1 MNKPLLAACTA
12 VIALAL
18 GGCVS
23 LAPKLPQAQP
33 GIPAAWPLPETT
45 DAVAQG
51 KAADIGWREFF
62 ADPRLVKLIEQ
73 ALQNNR
79 DLRVAV
85 LNVEKARAQYRI
97 QRADRVPSIN
107 GTASL
112 TRTGVSGS
120 PVSQQYLANLGTTDF
135 ELDLFGR
142 VHSLSTSALERY
154 LAQGEAQRSAQLS
167 LIAEVAN
174 AYLTLAADQESLQV
188 AKATRDN
195 QEASF
200 DLTRQRHALGAAS
213 SLDLSQAQTTVETAR
228 ADVARFSGLVAQDT
242 NALNLLV
249 GGQAEDTLLPKG
261 MSDDTTMI
269 GALPAGLPS
278 DVLLRR
284 PDILQAEHLLRAAN
298 ADIGA
303 ARAAFFPTIS
313 LTGSVGTASNELSG
327 LFKSGSETWT
337 FMPQIT
343 LPIFQGGRLTAQLA
357 GAKTDQQIALAQ
369 YEKAI
374 QSGFREVADA
384 LALTRTLDEQR
395 TAQQALVRAA
405 ARADELSRARY
416 RAGRD
421 SYLVSLDSQRALY
434 SAQQQ
439 LIATRLAEQTNRV
452 TLYKVLGGG
461 WSERTP

>member
-1 MNKPLLAACTA
+1 MSKPILAACCA
-12 VIALAL
+12 AIALAL

-23 LAPKLPQAQP
+23 MAPKMPDAHAD
-33 GIPAAWPLPETT
+33 IPAAWPLPEATH
-45 DAVAQG
+45 AAQG
-51 KAADIGWREFF
+51 SATDIGWRQFF
-62 ADPRLVKLIEQ
+62 TDPKLVRLIELSL
-73 ALQNNR
+73 ANNR

-97 QRADRVPSIN
+97 QRADRVPSVNVI
-107 GTASL
+107 GQS
-112 TRTGVSGS
+112 TRTGISGQ
-120 PVSQQYLANLGTTDF
+120 PVSEQVRADLGTTNF

-142 VHSLSTSALERY
+142 VHSLSNAALERY
-154 LAQGEAQRSAQLS
+154 LAQGEAQRSTQLS

-174 AYLTLAADQESLQV
+174 AYLTLAADQESLKV
-188 AKATRDN
+188 AQATRDN

-200 DLTRQRHALGAAS
+200 KLTQQRHALGAAS
-213 SLDLSQAQTTVETAR
+213 QLDVSQAQTTVESAR
-228 ADVARFSGLVAQDT
+228 ADMARYAGQVAQDT
-242 NALNLLV
+242 NALRLLV
-249 GGQAEDTLLPKG
+249 GAQMDASLLPDG
-261 MSDDTTMI
+261 LDGDVTML

-284 PDILQAEHLLRAAN
+284 PDIRQSEHLLRAAN

-303 ARAAFFPTIS
+303 ARAAFFPSIQ
-313 LTGSVGTASNELSG
+313 LTGSVGTVSNDLSG
-327 LFKSGSETWT
+327 LFKSGSGTWT

-343 LPIFQGGRLTAQLA
+343 VPIFQGGRLTAQLA
-357 GAKTDQQIALAQ
+357 GAKADQQIALAQ

-374 QSGFREVADA
+374 QTGFSEVADA
-384 LALTRTLDEQR
+384 LALTDTLAGQR
-395 TAQQALVRAA
+395 QAQEALQKAA
-405 ARADELSRARY
+405 ARADELSKARY

-421 SYLVSLDSQRALY
+421 SYLESLVTERALY

-461 WSERTP
+461 WNERAP

>member
-1 MNKPLLAACTA
+1 MSKPILTACVVA
-12 VIALAL
+12 IALAL

-23 LAPKLPQAQP
+23 LAPKVPDAQP
-33 GIPAAWPLPETT
+33 GIPASWPLPETT
-45 DAVAQG
+45 GAVQG
-51 KAADIGWREFF
+51 RVADIGWRQFF
-62 ADPRLVKLIEQ
+62 ADPRLVQLIEQ
-73 ALQNNR
+73 ALRNNR

-97 QRADRVPSIN
+97 QRADRMPSIN
-107 GTASL
+107 ATGSL

-120 PVSQQYLANLGTTDF
+120 PVSQQYRADLGTTDF

-142 VHSLSTSALERY
+142 VNSLSTSALERY

-200 DLTRQRHALGAAS
+200 NLTRQRHELGAAS
-213 SLDLSQAQTTVETAR
+213 SLDESQAQTTVETAR
-228 ADVARFSGLVAQDT
+228 ADVARYTGLVALDT
-242 NALNLLV
+242 NALSLLT
-249 GGQAEDTLLPKG
+249 GGQANDALLPKG
-261 MSDDTTMI
+261 MSDDVTMI
-269 GALPAGLPS
+269 GALPADLPS

-284 PDILQAEHLLRAAN
+284 PDILQAEHLLLAAN

-313 LTGSVGTASNELSG
+313 LTGSVGSASNELSG
-327 LFKSGSETWT
+327 LFKGGSGTWT

-357 GAKTDQQIALAQ
+357 GAKADQQIALAQ

-384 LALTRTLDEQR
+384 LALTRTLDEQQV
-395 TAQQALVRAA
+395 AQQALVRAA
-405 ARADELSRARY
+405 GRADELSRARY
-416 RAGRD
+416 KAGRD

-434 SAQQQ
+434 SARQQ

-461 WSERTP
+461 WNERTP

>member
-1 MNKPLLAACTA
+1 MNKPILAACCA
-12 VIALAL
+12 AIALAL

-23 LAPKLPQAQP
+23 MAPKLPAAQA
-33 GIPAAWPLPETT
+33 GIPAAWPLPEAT
-45 DAVAQG
+45 
-51 KAADIGWREFF
+51 AAEPGRAEDIGWRQFF
-62 ADPRLVKLIEQ
+62 TDPKLSRLIE
-73 ALQNNR
+73 LSLDNNR

-107 GTASL
+107 VTGQS
-112 TRTGVSGS
+112 TRTGVSGQPLS
-120 PVSQQYLANLGTTDF
+120 EQYRADLGTTNF

-142 VHSLSTSALERY
+142 VNSLSNAALERY
-154 LAQGEAQRSAQLS
+154 LAQDESRRSTQLS

-174 AYLTLAADQESLQV
+174 AYLTLAADQESLKV
-188 AKATRDN
+188 AQATRDN

-200 DLTRQRHALGAAS
+200 ELTSKRHALGAAS
-213 SLDLSQAQTTVETAR
+213 QLDLSQAQTTVESAR
-228 ADVARFSGLVAQDT
+228 ADMARYTGLVAQDT
-242 NALNLLV
+242 NALRLLV
-249 GGQAEDTLLPKG
+249 GAQLDDALLPDG
-261 MSDDTTMI
+261 LNGDVTML

-284 PDILQAEHLLRAAN
+284 PDILQTEHLLRAAN

-303 ARAAFFPTIS
+303 ARAAFFPSIQ
-313 LTGSVGTASNELSG
+313 LTGSVGTVSNDLSG
-327 LFKSGSETWT
+327 LFKGGSGTWT

-343 LPIFQGGRLTAQLA
+343 VPIFQGGRLTAQLA
-357 GAKTDQQIALAQ
+357 GAKADQQIALAQ

-374 QSGFREVADA
+374 QTGFREVADA
-384 LALTRTLDEQR
+384 LVLTRTLADQR
-395 TAQQALVRAA
+395 QAQEALESAA
-405 ARADELSRARY
+405 ARADELSKARY

-421 SYLVSLDSQRALY
+421 SYLESLVTQRSLY

-461 WSERTP
+461 WNERAP